1 MSSVNLSNRT
11 VTPIGTVSK
20 PSPKSRR
27 TWWIKA
33 GVGLIYFLLA
43 VGSIIMVMPLV
54 WMLSTASK
62 PLEETLVPEFYLIPQ
77 KFSLFQNIHE
87 AFTVVPMGLYFRNSI
102 FVSVLVTV
110 GRVILCAM
118 AGYSFAKFTYPG
130 RNQLFALVL
139 STMMIPFYVV
149 VIPLYIVVYSLGWL
163 NTLTALII
171 PGFVTAFGIFLMRQF
186 MLGVPTELIDAARI
200 DGASEPHIFWGIV
213 LPLTKPAL
221 ATLSILTFITIWD
234 DYVWPLLVIT
244 DSELLTIPLGL
255 SLFRDEYVTSYNL
268 LMAAALIGLIPT
280 YALFLFFQRQF
291 VEGVTL
297 SGIKG

>member
-1 MSSVNLSNRT
+1 MSSANLSNLST
-11 VTPIGTVSK
+11 ISDATTSEADVA
-20 PSPKSRR
+20 SRR
-27 TWWIKA
+27 SIWKRA
-33 GVGLIYFLLA
+33 GMALIYVLLV
-43 VGSIIMVMPLV
+43 VGSVVMVMPLV

-62 PLEETLVPEFYLIPQ
+62 PLEETLLPEFYLIPQ

-102 FVSVLVTV
+102 FVSVVVTV

-163 NTLTALII
+163 NTLTALIV
-171 PGFVTAFGIFLMRQF
+171 PGFITAFGIFLMRQF

-200 DGASEPHIFWGIV
+200 DGASEPHIFWRIV